1 MTVNLNVLFAYL
13 YMQAVHNCDVHPDC
27 GIGTAFEDVQ
37 EK

>member
-1 MTVNLNVLFAYL
+1 MYL
-13 YMQAVHNCDVHPDC
+13 IIQSVHNCDVHPDC